1 MSGTLRVLV
10 ADDEPLATRR
20 LRRMLG
26 AHPDVTVVAE
36 CSTGAEALAAF
47 ARETPDLV
55 LLDVQMPDGD
65 GFEVMEEL
73 ARASDA
79 LVVFVTAFDEYA
91 VRAFEAAALDYLVK
105 PVRRS
110 RLDTALDRARE
121 RLGLRAAA
129 ARVDAE
135 GDVVEPNVSA
145 PASANR
151 ATDRFLI
158 DRGRHMEVV
167 MVEDIDWI
175 ESSDNDVIVHIAS
188 ERHRYRRT
196 MEQVLARLPENRFIR
211 VHRSAI
217 VNLGRVRQVH
227 PWFHGNYL
235 LVLADGTR
243 VTTGRTYRERFLERM
258 DALR

>member
-1 MSGTLRVLV
+1 MSAELRVLV
-10 ADDEPLATRR
+10 VDDEPLATRR
-20 LRRMLG
+20 LRRML
-26 AHPDVTVVAE
+26 ATHPDVTIVAE
-36 CSTGAEALAAF
+36 CSSGAEALEAF
-47 ARETPDLV
+47 AREAPDLL

-65 GFEVMEEL
+65 GFEVLEGL
-73 ARASDA
+73 GRSSSA

-105 PVRRS
+105 PVRRA
-110 RLDTALDRARE
+110 RLDATLDRARE
-121 RLGLRAAA
+121 RLALRAAA
-129 ARVDAE
+129 TPDAV
-135 GDVVEPNVSA
+135 GHVAEPS
-145 PASANR
+145 ASA
-151 ATDRFLI
+151 AEPPSQVADRLQI
-158 DRGRHMEVV
+158 DRGRHMDVV
-167 MVEDIDWI
+167 MVDDIDWV
-175 ESSDNDVIVHIAS
+175 ESADNDVIVHIGS

-196 MEQVLARLPENRFIR
+196 MEQVLARLPATRFVR

-243 VTTGRTYRERFLERM
+243 MTTGRTYREQFLERI